1 MAEERFEMGKNIH
14 LSILW
19 IFVVVKAGAVGH
31 IRVSKVKLD
40 FVILTHFKIVHG
52 EINSVLLKFYLT

>member
-1 MAEERFEMGKNIH
+1 MGKNIH